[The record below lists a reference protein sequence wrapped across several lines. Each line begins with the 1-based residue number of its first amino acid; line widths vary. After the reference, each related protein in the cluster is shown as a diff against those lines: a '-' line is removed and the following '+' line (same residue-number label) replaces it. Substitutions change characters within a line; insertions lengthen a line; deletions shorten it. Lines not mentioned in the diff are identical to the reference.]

1 MLKKHYIYKYVNI
14 KMRKENEKK
23 SLLKNIQFHWND
35 NKRYCLN
42 IVNKKNELKIKKNS
56 SSSNK

>member
-1 MLKKHYIYKYVNI
+1 
-14 KMRKENEKK
+14 MRKENEKK